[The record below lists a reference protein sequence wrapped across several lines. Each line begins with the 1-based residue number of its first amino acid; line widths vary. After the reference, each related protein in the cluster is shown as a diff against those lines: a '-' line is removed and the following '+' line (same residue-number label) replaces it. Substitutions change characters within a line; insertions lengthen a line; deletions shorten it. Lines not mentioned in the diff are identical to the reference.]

1 MVKTGK
7 LIHLWLVLLLALGPS
22 VAAMAAVQAAAH
34 DQHHAAAAHVQGEGS
49 QAGGDHHGAGHN
61 HNACGAQCLAA
72 LPSLL
77 LPMSG
82 LFKATQYAAL
92 SVPVTGT
99 VVAPSVRP
107 PQILPG

>member
-1 MVKTGK
+1 MAKTGK
-7 LIHLWLVLLLALGPS
+7 LIHFWLVLLLALGPS
-22 VAAMAAVQAAAH
+22 VAALAAVQAAAH
-34 DQHHAAAAHVQGEGS
+34 DQQHAAAHVQAEGGQS
-49 QAGGDHHGAGHN
+49 GGDHHGAGHN

-99 VVAPSVRP
+99 VVAPAARP

>member
-1 MVKTGK
+1 MTKTGK

-22 VAAMAAVQAAAH
+22 FAALAAVQTAAH
-34 DQHHAAAAHVQGEGS
+34 DQHYAPAHTQDNDS
-49 QAGGDHHGAGHN
+49 QANGDHHGTGHS

-99 VVAPSVRP
+99 VVAPAARP
-107 PQILPG
+107 PQSPIGL